1 MPRRSPRSLLRTSRD
16 ESGQVFAL
24 LAVALVVLLGM
35 TALVLDLG
43 YAYYVKRSLQAS
55 ADAAATAGATELP
68 DASAAVSRAQQY
80 SGSHGGKNERGNLPP
95 VATSVA
101 VKCLSRAPCN
111 PVNALVVRQTA
122 EVQTLFAR
130 VVGID
135 TLKVGARA
143 TACAPCAARPLDIM
157 LVLDRTGSM
166 CMDHFGNLDPACTD
180 LGNALNGMRTFL
192 RFMDP
197 EQVSIGLA
205 VFPPATSLAARCDKP
220 LDWASY
226 DSPSSIYA
234 IVPLSTDYLAD
245 GELNGSSDLV
255 STIGCQLGG
264 GATSYANAIEV
275 AQSELDLHGRDDVQD
290 VIVFLSDGAANYG
303 GTYHGA
309 SSPYRLQPC
318 RQGIRSAAAVK
329 ARGTLIYTI
338 GYDLDALDGGA
349 NVCRASSGVLE
360 RPAIS
365 AYEALQQI
373 ASGPEAFYNHPG
385 PGELRTIFT
394 QIASEVSGTR
404 LIPDDDS

>member
-1 MPRRSPRSLLRTSRD
+1 MSPRSPRSLLRTSRD

-55 ADAAATAGATELP
+55 ADAAATAGAMELP
-68 DASAAVSRAQQY
+68 DAGAALTRAQEY
-80 SGSHGGKNERGNLPP
+80 SGSHGGRNERGNLPP
-95 VATSVA
+95 VTTSVTA
-101 VKCLSRAPCN
+101 KCLSRAPCN
-111 PVNALVVRQTA
+111 PVNAVVVRQTA
-122 EVQTLFAR
+122 EVKTLFAR
-130 VVGID
+130 VVGFE
-135 TLKVGARA
+135 TLTVGARA

-166 CMDHFGNLDPACTD
+166 CRDHFGTIDPACAD
-180 LGNALNGMRTFL
+180 LSNARNGMRTFL

-197 EQVSIGLA
+197 ALVSIGLA
-205 VFPPATSLAARCDKP
+205 VLPPATSLAAKCERP
-220 LDWASY
+220 PDWAAY

-234 IVPLSTDYLAD
+234 IVPLSIDYLAD

-255 STIGCQLGG
+255 STIDCLVGA
-264 GATSYANAIEV
+264 GATAYATAIEV
-275 AQSELDLHGRDDVQD
+275 AQAELDAHGRADVQD

-303 GTYHGA
+303 GTYYGD
-309 SSPYRLQPC
+309 SSPYRTQPC
-318 RQGIRSAAAVK
+318 RQGIRSAAGVK

-338 GYDLDALDGGA
+338 GYDLNALNGGA
-349 NVCRASSGVLE
+349 DVCREASGPLE
-360 RPAIS
+360 QPGIS

-373 ASGPEAFYNHPG
+373 ASSPEAFYNHPG

-404 LIPDDDS
+404 LIADDDA